1 MLAAASAVHFA
12 PDFVLGEG
20 WAGLHGKFALHK
32 LSWRQSRHAAEAG
45 SMDTVT
51 PTNAIFVSCDIV
63 GHGETGDHAA
73 QLARIHGLNGCIRH
87 VCRDYFKAGAIWASG
102 GDGGHVAFLDA
113 VHAPVAIHL
122 LEALF
127 AWAHGPASPQ
137 AEQILKLRLT
147 AHYGPVSVIEGADGR
162 DDLVGEGINTCGS
175 LLRFAEPETVLA
187 TAQFRDFIRTRQ
199 SAGDAILDRVRF
211 GAERRIYLKHG
222 RSILIMPLSVEGSF
236 RSPPGS
242 VAHSE
247 RMSLQRALQAGDS
260 WSVIYHAKRLLQV
273 NSSDA
278 DAIEALQALTPSQ
291 LVVSGAGSS
300 RMEAHPLLS
309 QMNRQAVHD
318 LVRSAQ
324 LVERDQGE
332 LICAQDDTGDAMF
345 IIVKGRIGVAVAET
359 SASGGQAPAPLEISF
374 GPGQVVGELAL
385 ALNRRRTATL
395 QAIGQTAFLSISY
408 ATLRSMFEA
417 RAANPRL
424 QRAFNEFLLD
434 RSLRFLCSNCDYLA
448 KGKDAPLAGISQPW
462 EALAEDAEYMNF
474 DWRDTEADLAANE
487 RFSDPGLYILAG
499 GRLVE
504 ATQNDGVRK
513 CLDAENLPIALVD
526 LPNTLVGN
534 IHPFQIDPDG
544 GTTVNIVRISERALR
559 AFGPAVYAKLLAAI
573 KYQLA
578 QQFIYDVFISYTH
591 RDEHIVVN
599 WRAAM
604 EQAGL
609 SVYMSRPDPM
619 RKFKPE
625 IELALAES
633 LVMVPFVSDRATGAD
648 GEAGWVQR
656 EIEYRKTLFDEDH
669 CNILPIEL
677 TPGLSGKFADGFSAI
692 PVTGDGSRAIAEAIG
707 AIREVRRGKRAPPFA
722 AKRPHRQRI

>member
-1 MLAAASAVHFA
+1 M
-12 PDFVLGEG
+12 ET
-20 WAGLHGKFALHK
+20 
-32 LSWRQSRHAAEAG
+32 EA
-45 SMDTVT
+45 

-63 GHGETGDHAA
+63 GHGETGDHTA
-73 QLARIHGLNGCIRH
+73 QLARIRELNACIRN
-87 VCRDYFKAGAIWASG
+87 VCRDHFKAGAIWASG
-102 GDGGHVAFLDA
+102 GDGGHMAFLDA

-127 AWAHGPASPQ
+127 AWAHDRPGAP
-137 AEQILKLRLT
+137 AEQIPRLRLT

-162 DDLVGEGINTCGS
+162 KELVGDGINTCGS

-187 TAQFRDFIRTRQ
+187 TAQFRDFIGARS
-199 SAGDAILDRVRF
+199 SADDAILDRVKF

-222 RSILIMPLSVEGSF
+222 RSILVMPLSVEGSF
-236 RSPPGS
+236 SSPPDG
-242 VAHSE
+242 ATHSE
-247 RMSLQRALQAGDS
+247 RMSLQRALAAGDS

-273 NSSDA
+273 NSSDS
-278 DAIEALQALTPSQ
+278 DAIAALQALTPSQ
-291 LVVSGAGSS
+291 LVVGGAGSA

-318 LVRSAQ
+318 LVRGAQ

-345 IIVKGRIGVAVAET
+345 IIVQGNIGVAVAET
-359 SASGGQAPAPLEISF
+359 SASGGQAPAPLDISF

-408 ATLRSMFEA
+408 ATLRGLFEA

-434 RSLRFLCSNCDYLA
+434 RSLRFLCTNCGYLA
-448 KGKDAPLAGISQPW
+448 KGKDAPLAGLSQPW
-462 EALAEDAEYMNF
+462 EAVAEDSDYMNF
-474 DWRDTEADLAANE
+474 DWRDSEADLASSE
-487 RFSDPGLYILAG
+487 RFGVPGLYILAG
-499 GRLVE
+499 GRLIE
-504 ATQNDGVRK
+504 ATQNDVVPKR
-513 CLDAENLPIALVD
+513 LDAEKLPIVYVD
-526 LPNTLVGN
+526 LPNTLVGT

-544 GTTVNIVRISERALR
+544 GTTVNIVRISERSLK
-559 AFGPAVYAKLLAAI
+559 AFGPAVYAKLVAAI

-578 QQFIYDVFISYTH
+578 QQFVYDVFISYTH

-633 LVMVPFVSDRATGAD
+633 LVMLPFVSDRATGSD

-692 PVTGDGSRAIAEAIG
+692 AVSGDGSRAIAEAIG
-707 AIREVRRGKRAPPFA
+707 AIREVRQGRRAPPFSA
-722 AKRPHRQRI
+722 RRPQRQRI